1 MCTQSSNLFTNSLF
15 AATYQQVLLTLCV
28 HPMIPVLPAYSIG
41 STLHK
46 AMVTSSKLDF
56 CWMLEANKLGPLR
69 HQPQPAVAWNIK
81 ASDNSCR

>member
-1 MCTQSSNLFTNSLF
+1 M
-15 AATYQQVLLTLCV
+15 VLLIYFTL
-28 HPMIPVLPAYSIG
+28 LFKNKELSPAYSIV

-69 HQPQPAVAWNIK
+69 HQPQLAVAWNIK